1 MDQYIYRFNNKHFTF
16 ICDGVCPTFRGSFS
30 AMEVTSFNIC
40 HHGGIWIEKPKLKYN
55 QCSNKML
62 SMIDE
67 FDKKKDIHLVDNN
80 GDKRPE

>member
-1 MDQYIYRFNNKHFTF
+1 
-16 ICDGVCPTFRGSFS
+16 
-30 AMEVTSFNIC
+30 MEVTSFNIC

-67 FDKKKDIHLVDNN
+67 FDKKKDIHLVDNSGN
-80 GDKRPE
+80 KRQE